1 VAYGA
6 AGGELIDVPIR
17 SLFGLKSVTGFSILA
32 WRVARPEQARAE
44 MTEVAHYFR
53 DGRLRAD
60 IRASLP
66 LTEAA
71 QAHRLLE
78 DRCTIGRVLLVP

>member
-1 VAYGA
+1 
-6 AGGELIDVPIR
+6 
-17 SLFGLKSVTGFSILA
+17 
-32 WRVARPEQARAE
+32 
-44 MTEVAHYFR
+44 MTEVARHLE

-78 DRCTIGRVLLVP
+78 DRATIGRVVLVP